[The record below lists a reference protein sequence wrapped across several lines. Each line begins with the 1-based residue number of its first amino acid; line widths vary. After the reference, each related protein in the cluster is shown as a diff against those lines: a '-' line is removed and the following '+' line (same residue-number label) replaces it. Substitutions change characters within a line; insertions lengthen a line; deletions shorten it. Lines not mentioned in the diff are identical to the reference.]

1 MHTIDPVITEWLS
14 MAVRWLHVTAAMVW
28 VGSSFYFTQTDMR
41 LRPGDDLPVG
51 ALGEAWQ
58 VHGGNFWHMV
68 RYKVAP
74 ERMPKTF
81 TWYLWESRITWLSGF
96 ALLVLVYYTQ
106 ADLFLIDKSV
116 MDLSPL
122 EAGLF
127 SLISLVVIW
136 LIYDRLCKSPLGEHD
151 VALAAVVY
159 ILLVVLSY
167 AFTRVLSGRAA
178 INQIGAVVGTL
189 MVANAFFVIHPTQ
202 RKSVASLLA
211 GKAPE
216 AVAVAKARQR
226 SIHNNYLTLP
236 VILLMLS
243 NHYPLLYATRYN
255 WIIAAIVLALGPV
268 IRHFFNT
275 RDAGG
280 GSPWWTWLVVAIG
293 MIAIAF
299 LSSLGAKADGL
310 TPVTKEPAVLLKGS
324 DVKTNGLD
332 AAAEEIVSTRCSM
345 CHAREPSWDRMIF
358 PGGGVLLE
366 TPADILARK
375 RQIAIVAVLSSAMP
389 PGNITEMSA
398 EERSTLAAWMAA
410 SH

>member
-1 MHTIDPVITEWLS
+1 MNAIDPVITEWLS

-41 LRPGDDLPVG
+41 LRPADGLPEG

-81 TWYLWESRITWLSGF
+81 TWYIWESRITWLSGF
-96 ALLVLVYYTQ
+96 ALLVLVYYMQ

-122 EAGLF
+122 QAGLF

-136 LIYDRLCKSPLGEHD
+136 LIYDRLCKSPLGERD
-151 VALAAVVY
+151 VALAVVVY

-202 RKSVASLLA
+202 RKSVASLLE
-211 GKAPE
+211 GKAPD

-268 IRHFFNT
+268 IRHYFNT
-275 RDAGG
+275 RDAGRG
-280 GSPWWTWLVVAIG
+280 NPWWTWLVAAIG

-299 LSSLGAKADGL
+299 LSSLGARAGDL
-310 TPVTKEPAVLLKGS
+310 TAVTKEHAVRLNGE
-324 DVKTNGLD
+324 GLD

-345 CHAREPSWDRMIF
+345 CHARQPAWDQMKF
-358 PGGGVLLE
+358 PGRGVLLE

-375 RQIAIVAVLSSAMP
+375 RLIAIVAVRSSAMP

-398 EERSTLAAWMAA
+398 EERRTLAAWIAD

>member
-1 MHTIDPVITEWLS
+1 MNELNPVVTEWLS

-28 VGSSFYFTQTDMR
+28 IGSSFYFTQTDMK
-41 LRPGDDLPVG
+41 LRPNDDLPKG

-74 ERMPKTF
+74 ERLPKIF

-96 ALLVLVYYTQ
+96 ALLVLVYYMQ

-122 EAGLF
+122 SAGLF
-127 SLISLVVIW
+127 SLISLAVIW
-136 LIYDRLCKSPLGEHD
+136 IIYDRLCKSPLGEREL
-151 VALAAVVY
+151 ALAIVVY
-159 ILLVVLSY
+159 VLLVMLSY

-202 RKSVASLLA
+202 RRSVDALLA
-211 GKAPE
+211 GKTPDGR
-216 AVAVAKARQR
+216 AVAKARQR

-236 VILLMLS
+236 VILLMIS

-268 IRHFFNT
+268 IRHFFNS
-275 RDAGG
+275 RDSGRP
-280 GSPWWTWLVVAIG
+280 SPWWTWLVVAAG
-293 MIAIAF
+293 MVAIAF
-299 LSSLGAKADGL
+299 LSSLGAQADGIAGRPIPSRTSIAPDKL
-310 TPVTKEPAVLLKGS
+310 TSVAEDIVT
-324 DVKTNGLD
+324 
-332 AAAEEIVSTRCSM
+332 TRCSM
-345 CHAREPSWDRMIF
+345 CHAQKPVWGAMAV
-358 PGGGVLLE
+358 PGRGVVLDS
-366 TPADILARK
+366 PAEILARK
-375 RQIAIVAVLSSAMP
+375 RQIEIVAVRSSAMP
-389 PGNITEMSA
+389 PGNITEMTE
-398 EERSTLAAWMAA
+398 EERATLADWIAQTR
-410 SH
+410 